1 MNRWILCFAAALLI
15 CSCALGCKTAPT
27 PIPVD
32 ELEIATE
39 AAADSA
45 GIADTVSIQADSLA
59 NTLESLPVPAD
70 VKTAARIH
78 ADDAKKAAAVAQG
91 VVIKVEEIKPAVEMI
106 AVERDEATIEI
117 ERVTKQRNDA
127 WIGLVII
134 LVIAVAI
141 ILRKARII

>member
-15 CSCALGCKTAPT
+15 GSCALGCKTAPT

-39 AAADSA
+39 AAEALA
-45 GIADTVSIQADSLA
+45 GLASTVSSQAENLA
-59 NTLESLPVPAD
+59 VALEELPVPAE

-78 ADDAKKAAAVAQG
+78 AEDAKKAATVAQG

-106 AVERDEATIEI
+106 AGERNESTIEI

-134 LVIAVAI
+134 LVIVGVV